1 MRIAYLLG
9 NMDLKHLRMDTIY
22 FTGKPPSRLALFL
35 LSAAFFLSCG
45 TTKDSTVL
53 DRSARPEVVAG
64 VPVGVSEIREVKFH
78 RASSESGHQVIHL
91 RGQLFTKKESGGGSI
106 QISPCGGCLIQ
117 LTSPSD
123 TTITA
128 NLTTEA
134 DGYFEFN
141 GKVLPYTFT
150 FNSPGMNP
158 LVLESVEF
166 DKEGF
171 MTMKIIQ
178 AAGTSPERFRI
189 TKSGDTYSW
198 TRAQ

>member
-1 MRIAYLLG
+1 M
-9 NMDLKHLRMDTIY
+9 NTIY
-22 FTGKPPSRLALFL
+22 CIGRLPSRLALFL
-35 LSAAFFLSCG
+35 LSAALMLSCG
-45 TTKDSTVL
+45 TTRNTTVL

-64 VPVGVSEIREVKFH
+64 VPAGASEIREVKFH
-78 RASSESGHQVIHL
+78 KAASESGHQVIHL
-91 RGQLFTKKESGGGSI
+91 RGQLFTKKESGGGSV
-106 QISPCGGCLIQ
+106 QISPCGGCVIQ

-128 NLTTEA
+128 NLTTAA

-141 GKVLPYTFT
+141 GKILPYTFT
-150 FNSPGMNP
+150 LKTPGMNP

-178 AAGTSPERFRI
+178 AAGSSPERFRI
-189 TKSGDTYSW
+189 TKSGDTYTW
-198 TRAQ
+198 IRAQ